1 MAVRMEARISPRI
14 ASKAVSESRAGCSM
28 YMRPAWKVTPGGAM
42 RLKSCSTT
50 VFVEG
55 TMTPI
60 LARQPT
66 MSGTG
71 GLLLLLLLVAGQR
84 IHHVR
89 RGEVERP
96 DGRVDALLDLLHD
109 GADARVL
116 PLLVEAHPRP
126 RHDQLIGGDIGGH
139 QRLADVLRVRRL
151 GAVDGVDEH
160 GEAGQRP
167 RGRLGDVA
175 AARIVLLLLEELVDL
190 ADERLLGLEIQRE
203 GGARDVSLDVAL
215 HLLHESGVDPPRVLG
230 DEHLGHV
237 VEGLG

>member
-1 MAVRMEARISPRI
+1 
-14 ASKAVSESRAGCSM
+14 
-28 YMRPAWKVTPGGAM
+28 M

-71 GLLLLLLLVAGQR
+71 GLRLLLLLVAGQR

-96 DGRVDALLDLLHD
+96 DARVGALLDLLHD

-116 PLLVEAHPRP
+116 PLLVEMHHPDLGRASRARARPRDHAAPPDPIALRRLTAAERLVARAASPLWSTAARPRSSRRPRP
-126 RHDQLIGGDIGGH
+126 GSAPRRRPCVGH
-139 QRLADVLRVRRL
+139 GSVPPS
-151 GAVDGVDEH
+151 
-160 GEAGQRP
+160 P
-167 RGRLGDVA
+167 RW
-175 AARIVLLLLEELVDL
+175 
-190 ADERLLGLEIQRE
+190 
-203 GGARDVSLDVAL
+203 RDRA
-215 HLLHESGVDPPRVLG
+215 PPSA
-230 DEHLGHV
+230 
-237 VEGLG
+237 

>member
-66 MSGTG
+66 TSGTG
-71 GLLLLLLLVAGQR
+71 GLRLLLLLGAGQR
-84 IHHVR
+84 IHHLG
-89 RGEVERP
+89 RGEVEGP
-96 DGRVDALLDLLHD
+96 DGRVGTLLDLLHD

-116 PLLVEAHPRP
+116 PLLVEAHARP
-126 RHDQLIGGDIGGH
+126 RHDQLIGGDAGRHEG
-139 QRLADVLRVRRL
+139 LPDLLRVR
-151 GAVDGVDEH
+151 
-160 GEAGQRP
+160 
-167 RGRLGDVA
+167 
-175 AARIVLLLLEELVDL
+175 
-190 ADERLLGLEIQRE
+190 
-203 GGARDVSLDVAL
+203 
-215 HLLHESGVDPPRVLG
+215 
-230 DEHLGHV
+230 
-237 VEGLG
+237 